1 MVRGN
6 FGWSYAGWLGFF
18 NNEVLMK
25 GNYMKAIRAA
35 LLFGA
40 LLFNVSAFALEI
52 KPYSA
57 DTFSQL
63 QKSGAKVALHFHAE
77 WCPTCKA
84 QEKVFA
90 SWKGDISVPG
100 TLTNCNMHKSVSS
113 RISCLIRFCACCNS
127 LRHSWYRV
135 FKY

>member
-1 MVRGN
+1 
-6 FGWSYAGWLGFF
+6 
-18 NNEVLMK
+18 MK

-84 QEKVFA
+84 QEKVFN
-90 SWKGDISVPG
+90 SWKGDTSVPG
-100 TLTNCNMHKSVSS
+100 TLLVVDYDKERELKSKLNVRTQST
-113 RISCLIRFCACCNS
+113 LI
-127 LRHSWYRV
+127 V
-135 FKY
+135 FKGDKEVARLAGKTDEKSLKDALIK

>member
-35 LLFGA
+35 LLFGT

-84 QEKVFA
+84 QEKVFN
-90 SWKGDISVPG
+90 SWKGDTSVKSKLNVRTQS
-100 TLTNCNMHKSVSS
+100 TL
-113 RISCLIRFCACCNS
+113 I
-127 LRHSWYRV
+127 V
-135 FKY
+135 FKGDKEVARLAGKTDEKSLKDALIK